1 MITGIKRAFS
11 VFDFFKKI
19 DPKSVCAAVQKPLKW
34 LCFRITRSRAQD
46 SCGALTNPWVTSHPR
61 VVVTLHSG
69 GTIQLTTVAQAITLP
84 KRAGLSIHMLFD
96 PGTAETKSNASKD
109 PSSANDVNGDD
120 GCEDG
125 ICIGG
130 VYCGKEIGNNLL
142 AEMLTE
148 RRYVIRQRIDPSY
161 ARRIG
166 EVCGGD
172 QYGGGKSFQATKP
185 NGDHVAIRKS
195 LKAAA
200 RTLIQA

>member
-1 MITGIKRAFS
+1 M
-11 VFDFFKKI
+11 
-19 DPKSVCAAVQKPLKW
+19 
-34 LCFRITRSRAQD
+34 
-46 SCGALTNPWVTSHPR
+46 
-61 VVVTLHSG
+61 
-69 GTIQLTTVAQAITLP
+69 QLTTVAQAVTQFPTLTDQP
-84 KRAGLSIHMLFD
+84 SIRE
-96 PGTAETKSNASKD
+96 PG
-109 PSSANDVNGDD
+109 GDE
-120 GCEDG
+120 GYEG
-125 ICIGG
+125 GACIGG

-142 AEMLTE
+142 AETLTE